1 MRLIQQVVEKEA
13 LARWL
18 FPKGHIYPQRRQLV
32 VGDWHGNPG
41 ESCVIWLNDGHLYD
55 FNGGRRGDLVDVVF
69 ERYAF
74 STFREVRQWL
84 YSEGWLTAGA
94 AHEPPAMRVIELVDL
109 PCAPPR
115 VPIPETN
122 GIVHVYRWADGS
134 IPLLVHRFAGSDGH
148 KIIRRQTWD
157 PEREDWYRRW
167 NGEKHKW
174 EWGTSTNARLPLYG
188 LLPMLANPD
197 RTVLIVEGEKTAR
210 AGALRWPGFVTVS
223 PCGGSNPAWGTDW
236 SPLAGR
242 QVQVLGDADAPG
254 MMFSRKVEY
263 FAKEAGAAAVI
274 ILDPVKVWASLGGYG
289 PPPKGWDIAD
299 EVR

>member
-1 MRLIQQVVEKEA
+1 MA
-13 LARWL
+13 T
-18 FPKGHIYPQRRQLV
+18 
-32 VGDWHGNPG
+32 
-41 ESCVIWLNDGHLYD
+41 CTD

-109 PCAPPR
+109 PCAPPA
-115 VPIPETN
+115 VPIPETK

-134 IPLLVHRFAGSDGH
+134 IPLLVHRFTGGDGH

-157 PEREDWYRRW
+157 PEKEAWYRRW
-167 NGEKHKW
+167 NDEKHKW

-197 RTVLIVEGEKTAR
+197 SSVLIVEGEKTAR
-210 AGALRWPGFVTVS
+210 AGELRWPGLVTIS

-242 QVQVLGDADAPG
+242 RVQVLGDADASG
-254 MMFSRKVEY
+254 LTFSRKVEY
-263 FAKEAGAAAVI
+263 FAKEAGGSGPYHPGPCKGLGQLGRLWTASEGLGYCGRSEVVRCQRYALRISPNTAISWFPCANGRGSLWRWDKSAGAAG
-274 ILDPVKVWASLGGYG
+274 K
-289 PPPKGWDIAD
+289 
-299 EVR
+299 